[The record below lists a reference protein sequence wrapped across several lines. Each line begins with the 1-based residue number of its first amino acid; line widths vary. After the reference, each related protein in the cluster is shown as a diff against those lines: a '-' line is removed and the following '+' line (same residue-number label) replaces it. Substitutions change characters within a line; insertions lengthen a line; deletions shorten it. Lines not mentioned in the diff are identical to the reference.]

1 MKNIAFYI
9 ITVLIWGSTWIGIKM
24 QLGTVDPMVSVA
36 YRFALAA
43 IFLILF
49 CLLRRLS
56 MRFTFREH
64 CFMFLQGVLLFG
76 FNYLF
81 FYIAELS
88 LTSGLAAVIFSTI
101 LLMNI
106 VNGAFLLGNPIDI
119 RVVTGGGLGLGGII
133 LVFRPEIT
141 EFSLE
146 QAGLV
151 GILFCILA
159 TFLASLGN
167 ITSARN
173 QQEGIPIIQSN
184 AYGMMYGALVMLVTT
199 IIMGKPFLFDFSTTY
214 IISLLYL
221 AIFGS
226 IVAFG
231 CYLTLV
237 GNIGA
242 DRAAYATLLFP
253 IVALA
258 ISTIWEGYHW
268 TASSAM
274 GVILILI
281 GNFWILKKKDPMVR
295 RSKQAVSVSRFKNL
309 QIKKSTL

>member
-1 MKNIAFYI
+1 
-9 ITVLIWGSTWIGIKM
+9 
-24 QLGTVDPMVSVA
+24 
-36 YRFALAA
+36 
-43 IFLILF
+43 
-49 CLLRRLS
+49 
-56 MRFTFREH
+56 
-64 CFMFLQGVLLFG
+64 MFLQGVLLFG

-106 VNGAFLLGNPIDI
+106 VNGAFLLGKSIEI
-119 RVVTGGGLGLGGII
+119 RVVTGGGLGLVGIV
-133 LVFRPEIT
+133 LVFRPEISG
-141 EFSLE
+141 FSLE
-146 QAGLV
+146 QAGMAGV
-151 GILFCILA
+151 LFCILA

-184 AYGMMYGALVMLVTT
+184 AYGMAYGALVMLVTA
-199 IIMGKPFLFDFSTTY
+199 IVMGKPFLLDFSTTY
-214 IISLLYL
+214 IVSLVYL

-258 ISTIWEGYHW
+258 ISTIWEGYQW

-274 GVILILI
+274 GVLLILF
-281 GNFWILKKKDPMVR
+281 GNFWILKKKEPMAR
-295 RSKQAVSVSRFKNL
+295 RSRPAVSNARMKNL
-309 QIKKSTL
+309 HVKKSVL

>member
-184 AYGMMYGALVMLVTT
+184 AYGMMYGALVMLVTA
-199 IIMGKPFLFDFSTTY
+199 IIMGKPFLFDFSATY